1 MSGERARLMRARWLP
16 AWMAEPDAALLVA
29 FGAYLV
35 ATIAFLA
42 TYGADA
48 AYRPFLRLPLR
59 LAMIVLAWRA
69 ARCSAN
75 QRSVRQ
81 AWRWITGAFLL
92 LLASDLLRLVPGLGS
107 LQGALPALPDLLALA
122 CYPLLLRAMLVARPT
137 RRRRAGRVAF
147 ALDSATVMIG
157 SGMVLWFIMTEA
169 GAVSLHAP
177 LARLLVVAMLIG
189 DLTLLFGATHLL
201 LGASRAGHYGGLAL
215 AATGLFLIV
224 ASDVLAAYLWLH
236 PHDSY
241 AALPHLLWLAAHV
254 PIARGARFRPLAT
267 TQPDLDTDPDAGAFS
282 ALPYIMMAIGFGVL
296 ALSAAHVWDP
306 ALGGLLLGAVALTTI
321 AVMRQILVIRQ
332 NTRLIAQRAEQY
344 GEARFRSLVQN
355 ASDLIAVVSPRLVV
369 QYVTPSC
376 DRVLGYASG
385 ELLGCNL
392 SSMLHPDDLAAAAA
406 LLDSATRQAGTSA
419 PVEWRLQRADGSW
432 LYVEVV
438 ASDLRRDPHVGG
450 IVLSMRDS
458 TERKRAEAELRA
470 SEERYQLVLRAT
482 NDVIWEVNLI
492 TGELTWS
499 GAVETMFGYTTQ
511 DVKGATWW
519 DERVHPDDRERVIGG
534 IDALLQQ
541 GGEVWCDEYRFRC
554 GNGAYATVIDR
565 AYVVRDQQGDPVRLI
580 GSMMDI
586 TARKALEEQL
596 QHQAFHDPLT
606 ELPNRALFLDRL
618 THALARSQRTGLQ
631 LAVLLLDLDNF
642 KVINDSL
649 GHHIGDQ
656 LLLAVARRLIHCIRL
671 QDTAARFGGDEFTIL
686 LEDVADLTEA
696 TMVAERLI
704 EQLAAPFVINGQEIY
719 TTPSI
724 GIALSSREHDQ
735 AELLLRNADL
745 AMYRA
750 KTSGKAR
757 FEVFDHS
764 LNARVVERLQLE
776 TDLRRGL
783 ERGEFCVYYQPI
795 IELATGRIVELEALA
810 RWQHPSLGLVAPGRF
825 IALAEETGLIVPLGR
840 IVLREACRQ
849 IRGWQQARP
858 ELAALSVS
866 VNVSARQLQSPALIQ
881 DIRQALDE
889 TGLRP
894 GALKLEITES
904 VAMQDT
910 ATTTVTLK
918 QLKRLGIRLAIDDFG
933 TGYSSLGYLKR
944 FPLDVLKID
953 RSFVDRL
960 GRDTEDIAIVRAVI
974 TLAHTL
980 GMAVTAEGIETVKQF
995 RDLRALGCEY
1005 GQGYYFAPPLAADE
1019 CESLLTAPLSYTA
1032 RDSTI
1037 APLH

>member
-1 MSGERARLMRARWLP
+1 MNSERARLARARWLP
-16 AWMAEPDAALLVA
+16 AWTAGPDALLLAV
-29 FGAYLV
+29 FGAYVV
-35 ATIAFLA
+35 ATVAFLA
-42 TYGADA
+42 VYGADA
-48 AYRPFLRLPLR
+48 AYRPFLRLPVR
-59 LAMIVLAWRA
+59 LAMVVLAWRA

-75 QRSVRQ
+75 ERSVRR
-81 AWRWITGAFLL
+81 AWQWITGAFLL
-92 LLASDLLRLVPGLGS
+92 LLASDVLRLIPGFAWW
-107 LQGALPALPDLLALA
+107 QGALPPLPDLLSLA
-122 CYPLLLRAMLVARPT
+122 CYPLLLRAMLVARPS
-137 RRRRAGRVAF
+137 RRRHAGRAAF
-147 ALDSATVMIG
+147 VLDSATVMIG
-157 SGMVLWFIMTEA
+157 SAMVLWFVMTDA
-169 GAVSLHAP
+169 GATSLHAP
-177 LARLLVVAMLIG
+177 LTRLIVVAMLIG
-189 DLTLLFGATHLL
+189 DLVLLFGATHLL
-201 LGASRAGHYGGLAL
+201 LGASRVGRYGGLAL

-236 PHDSY
+236 PRDTY
-241 AALPHLLWLAAHV
+241 AALPHLLWLAAQL
-254 PIARGARFRPLAT
+254 PIARGARFRPPVT
-267 TQPDLDTDPDAGAFS
+267 EQLDTDADHDAVALS

-296 ALSAAHVWDP
+296 GMRAAQVWDR
-306 ALGGLLLGAVALTTI
+306 ALGGLLLGAVALTAI
-321 AVMRQILVIRQ
+321 AVARQILVIRQ

-355 ASDLIAVVSPRLVV
+355 ASDLIAVVSPRLAI

-376 DRVLGYASG
+376 ERMLGYAPA

-392 SSMLHPDDLAAAAA
+392 SSLLHPDDLATAAA
-406 LLDSATRQAGTSA
+406 LVNRAARQTGTSA

-432 LYVEVV
+432 LYVDVV
-438 ASDLRRDPHVGG
+438 LSDLRRDPHVGG
-450 IVLSMRDS
+450 LVLSMRDS
-458 TERKRAEAELRA
+458 TERKRVEAELRA

-482 NDVIWEVNLI
+482 NDVIWEVNLL
-492 TGELTWS
+492 TGELKWS

-519 DERVHPDDRERVIGG
+519 DDRVHPDDRERVIGG
-534 IDALLQQ
+534 IDMLLQQ

-554 GNGAYATVIDR
+554 GNGSYATVIDR
-565 AYVVRDQQGDPVRLI
+565 AYVVRDQQGEPVRLI

-606 ELPNRALFLDRL
+606 ALPNRALFLDRL

-656 LLLAVARRLIHCIRL
+656 LLIAVARRLVHCVRV

-686 LEDVADLTEA
+686 LEDVVDLAEA
-696 TMVAERLI
+696 IMVAERVI

-764 LNARVVERLQLE
+764 LNARAVERLQLE
-776 TDLRRGL
+776 TDMRRGL

-795 IELATGRIVELEALA
+795 VELATGRIVALEALA
-810 RWQHPSLGLVAPGRF
+810 RWQHPGLGLVAPGRF

-840 IVLREACRQ
+840 SVLREACRQ
-849 IRGWQQARP
+849 LRAWQQICP

-866 VNVSARQLQSPALIQ
+866 VNLSARQLQSPTLVQ
-881 DIRQALDE
+881 DIQQVLTE
-889 TGLRP
+889 TGLPPR
-894 GALKLEITES
+894 ALKLEITES
-904 VAMQDT
+904 VAMQDAA
-910 ATTTVTLK
+910 ATVVTLK
-918 QLKRLGIRLAIDDFG
+918 QLKQLGIRLAIDDFG

-960 GRDTEDIAIVRAVI
+960 GRDSEDIAIVRAVI

-1005 GQGYYFAPPLAADE
+1005 GQGYYFAPPLAANE
-1019 CESLLTAPLSYTA
+1019 CESLLTAPLSYTTGDA
-1032 RDSTI
+1032 TI
-1037 APLH
+1037 APPR